1 MATSAKGGKT
11 TRLDGH
17 QVDTSTYGPPNTVAA
32 ADLQPFWADDIAD
45 PNSGVDFNA
54 SDAGITLGI
63 IGDLYGQN
71 AWDVVEL
78 NARKLPGLW
87 SATATPAIQL
97 DVQKPNGYDGAAL
110 VNRGYVNAG
119 ITLTGHIWTP
129 MQWALFQ
136 RYLPTFW
143 APPNKLLVND
153 AKRQKGQI
161 VGEQKR
167 VTVYHPALAALNIYD
182 LVINQITPPEE
193 TGKVGERQIK
203 ILAKQY
209 VAQPQK
215 QQAATKKI
223 SGVGVDRTVQAQ
235 RILGQNA
242 ALQANRKGLRN
253 LPPPPS
259 QDSMHIGATEP
270 LAPAWSQ

>member
-1 MATSAKGGKT
+1 MAGKGGKT
-11 TRLDGH
+11 TRLDGQ
-17 QVDTSTYGPPNTVAA
+17 QVDTSTYGPPNTVAT

-54 SDAGITLGI
+54 GDAGITLGI

-78 NARKLPGLW
+78 NSRKLPGLW

-119 ITLTGHIWTP
+119 ITLTGRLWTP
-129 MQWALFQ
+129 MQWAMFQ

-143 APPNKLLVND
+143 APPNKMLVND
-153 AKRQKGQI
+153 QKRQKGQI

-167 VTVYHPALAALNIYD
+167 VSVYHPALAALNIYA

-209 VAQPQK
+209 VSQPQK
-215 QQAATKKI
+215 QKSATKKI

-242 ALQANRKGLRN
+242 TLQANRKGIAN

-259 QDSMHIGATEP
+259 QDDAHIGASEP
-270 LAPAWSQ
+270 LAPAWQE